1 MTGADPS
8 RAATAAA
15 LLPPPVPQLARAAR
29 GYLGVPWRHRG
40 RDRNGLDCLGLVVL
54 AARGAGLAVAE
65 PAEPYARGARGP
77 ELLEALAAHC
87 ARVPLPDAAEGDV
100 LAFADGAH
108 VAHLGVRTT
117 LHGRPGVLH
126 AHVRRRRVVEEQLIG
141 ALADGLRSAW
151 RPLEAAVAGR
161 G

>member
-1 MTGADPS
+1 MGANPS
-8 RAATAAA
+8 RAAMAAA
-15 LLPPPVPQLARAAR
+15 LPPPVPLLARAAR
-29 GYLGVPWRHRG
+29 DYLGVPWRHRG
-40 RDRNGLDCLGLVVL
+40 RDRNGLDCLGLVIL
-54 AARGAGLAVAE
+54 AARGVGLAVAE

-77 ELLEALAAHC
+77 ALVEALAAHC

-108 VAHLGVRTT
+108 VAHLGIRTTT

-126 AHVRRRRVVEEQLIG
+126 AHARRRRVIEEQLIG
-141 ALADGLRSAW
+141 ELADGLRSAW
-151 RPLEAAVAGR
+151 RPRSVAATAG